1 MNAFPHPDGAES
13 PIPGLF
19 AREVPEI
26 ASGVVEIRAHARV
39 PGRRAKVAVMSNDPD
54 LDPVGA
60 CVGPEAVRIRR
71 IVAALEGERV
81 DIVPWVGSPARRIKL
96 ALAPATVAR
105 IELDEDARRARV
117 TVHANERAA
126 TLMEDPTT
134 LDLACRLTG
143 WYIDVTIDDGPM

>member
-39 PGRRAKVAVMSNDPD
+39 PGRGTKVAVMSNDPD
-54 LDPVGA
+54 VDPVGA
-60 CVGPEAVRIRR
+60 CVGPQAARVRR
-71 IVAALEGERV
+71 IKAALEGERV
-81 DIVPWVGSPARRIKL
+81 DIVPWVDAPAQYIRF

-117 TVHANERAA
+117 AVHANERAA
-126 TLMEDPTT
+126 TVMADPTI

-143 WYIDVTIDDGPM
+143 WYIDLTTDDHPM